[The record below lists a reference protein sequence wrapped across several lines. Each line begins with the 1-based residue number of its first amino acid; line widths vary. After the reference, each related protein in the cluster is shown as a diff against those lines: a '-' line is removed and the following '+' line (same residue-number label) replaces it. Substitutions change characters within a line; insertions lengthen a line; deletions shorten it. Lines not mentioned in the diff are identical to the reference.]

1 MKKKT
6 LIIVAIIIAIICIA
20 ILLRYVFYSG
30 TSRIIRY
37 VSYEEENKTNLE
49 KNTESENTENST
61 VFISSNILPNP
72 NTENYVSTNVI
83 TYNNVSEN

>member
-6 LIIVAIIIAIICIA
+6 IIIVTIIIAIICIA

-49 KNTESENTENST
+49 KNTENGRN
-61 VFISSNILPNP
+61 NP
-72 NTENYVSTNVI
+72 AMAGTHRI
-83 TYNNVSEN
+83 AAG